1 METKSAKCVRPSCG
15 KPLSMDWIASFGFKH
30 INLTWRTLKVEKR
43 VTTLVVSGTKSFVVS
58 NPTNC
63 KHKLNLPY
71 SFFIVLEMCGSFH
84 LLLLSCFMNMV
95 IFS

>member
-1 METKSAKCVRPSCG
+1 
-15 KPLSMDWIASFGFKH
+15 
-30 INLTWRTLKVEKR
+30 VEKG
-43 VTTLVVSGTKSFVVS
+43 VTTLATSATKSFASS
-58 NPTNC
+58 NPIDY

-84 LLLLSCFMNMV
+84 LLLVSCFMNMV

>member
-1 METKSAKCVRPSCG
+1 
-15 KPLSMDWIASFGFKH
+15 
-30 INLTWRTLKVEKR
+30 VEKG
-43 VTTLVVSGTKSFVVS
+43 VTTPTTSATKSFAGS

-71 SFFIVLEMCGSFH
+71 SFFIVSEMCGSFH
-84 LLLLSCFMNMV
+84 LLLVSCFMNMV